1 MKNSQ
6 STLLRIS
13 LFIGIMFFLLNASAQ
28 ETRTEY
34 LTIRVQ
40 YGKTMAGYKYEIFV
54 DIGVAGSHSLSGK
67 ITNEEDVVT
76 ITDDSGKYE
85 FKSDIDVLNYFA
97 KNGWVV
103 IQTGEIEILDQH
115 YYTYLMERKYTK

>member
-67 ITNEEDVVT
+67 ITNEEESIPAAWISCFT
-76 ITDDSGKYE
+76 TFHFS
-85 FKSDIDVLNYFA
+85 L
-97 KNGWVV
+97 
-103 IQTGEIEILDQH
+103 
-115 YYTYLMERKYTK
+115 